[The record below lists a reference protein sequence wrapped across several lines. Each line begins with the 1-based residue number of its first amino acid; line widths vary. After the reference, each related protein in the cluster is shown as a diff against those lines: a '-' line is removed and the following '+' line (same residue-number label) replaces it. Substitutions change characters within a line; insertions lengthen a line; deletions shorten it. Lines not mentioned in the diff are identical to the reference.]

1 MTLRTATRAAAGV
14 IAVTV
19 LVCPAAA
26 ATAAQGSPVA
36 GKTIVVDPGHQLG
49 NSNPKFRAQLAQTI
63 FNGAIRKSCNTTGTA
78 TNAGY
83 PESTFTWE
91 VGKHLRD
98 LLIQAGADVIMTR
111 DSNSRNAWGPC
122 VWDRAYIANDANADA
137 MVSIHGDGA
146 PGSSHGF
153 FALAPVQIPG
163 WTKNDVPADR
173 ALAKSMV
180 SGMTAAGATPS
191 STFPGAIMNS
201 RDTTSLNLSSRPTVT
216 IEMGN
221 MRNAAEAR
229 MMSSAAGQQEYARW
243 LFAGLEEYFRAH

>member
-1 MTLRTATRAAAGV
+1 VTLRTATRAAAGV

>member
-1 MTLRTATRAAAGV
+1 MTLRAVTLAAASV
-14 IAVTV
+14 ISVTM
-19 LVCPAAA
+19 LVTPAAV
-26 ATAAQGSPVA
+26 AAQPSPVA

-91 VGKHLRD
+91 VGKRLHD
-98 LLIQAGADVIMTR
+98 LLTQAGAKVIMTR

-173 ALAKSMV
+173 ALAKAMV

-229 MMSSAAGQQEYARW
+229 MRSSAQGQQQYAQW
-243 LFAGLEEYFRAH
+243 LFAGLEEYFRSH

>member
-1 MTLRTATRAAAGV
+1 VRRSKAVLAAASV
-14 IAVTV
+14 MAVSV
-19 LVCPAAA
+19 LATPAAI
-26 ATAAQGSPVA
+26 AAQGSPVA

-49 NSNPKFRAQLAQTI
+49 NSNPKFRTQLAQTI
-63 FNGAIRKSCNTTGTA
+63 FNGAIRKACNTTGTA
-78 TNAGY
+78 TNAGF

-91 VGKHLRD
+91 VGTRLRA
-98 LLIQAGADVIMTR
+98 LLTQAGAQVVMTR

-137 MVSIHGDGA
+137 MVSLHGDGA

-180 SGMTAAGATPS
+180 AGMTAAGATAS
-191 STFPGAIMNS
+191 SSFAGAIMNS
-201 RDTTSLNLSSRPTVT
+201 RETTTLNLSNRPTVT
-216 IEMGN
+216 IELGN
-221 MRNAAEAR
+221 MRNTAEAR
-229 MMSSAAGQQEYARW
+229 QMSSAAGQQQYAQW
-243 LFAGLEEYFRAH
+243 LFAGLQEYFRTR

>member
-1 MTLRTATRAAAGV
+1 MTLRAVTFAAAGV
-14 IAVTV
+14 ISVTL
-19 LVCPAAA
+19 LVTPAAN
-26 ATAAQGSPVA
+26 AAQTSPVA

-49 NSNPKFRAQLAQTI
+49 NSNPKFRTQLAQTI

-91 VGKHLRD
+91 VGTRLHD
-98 LLIQAGADVIMTR
+98 LLTQAGATVIMTR

-122 VWDRAYIANDANADA
+122 VWDRAYVANDANADA

-173 ALAKSMV
+173 ALAKAMV

-229 MMSSAAGQQEYARW
+229 MMSSSQGQQQYAQW
-243 LFAGLEEYFRAH
+243 LFAGLEEYFRTH

>member
-229 MMSSAAGQQEYARW
+229 MMSSAQGQQEYARW

>member
-91 VGKHLRD
+91 VGKRLRD

-163 WTKNDVPADR
+163 WIKNDVPADR